1 MKINLEK
8 ELSELADLFEY
19 GHLLAEADPRCF
31 INTVVAEIKQLRK
44 SPWIKVSD
52 QEPPKDGEPLCVIHP
67 NGFPAWRKWVEG
79 WLQPSNGKFIDG
91 WADEYN
97 EFISTE
103 IIFKYWQRFP
113 E

>member
-52 QEPPKDGEPLCVIHP
+52 QEPPKDGSWFVT
-67 NGFPAWRKWVEG
+67 R
-79 WLQPSNGKFIDG
+79 
-91 WADEYN
+91 DEYN
-97 EFISTE
+97 QPGIFDYLTEGHTWRDTEGKQYPEDSPPFILWVYLPKTE
-103 IIFKYWQRFP
+103 NLP